1 MFDKGMELDR
11 HLDQL
16 IEKVEGA
23 LLALLLDPQGIPVAS
38 APSKPFLDPE
48 ALGAR
53 YGLLL
58 RELLDVSTRL
68 LGEVRTI
75 LFDLEKATLIALPL
89 KDGYTLLLLL
99 QPDGNIGRGIFE
111 AKKAAFALEKKL

>member
-1 MFDKGMELDR
+1 MAELSQP
-11 HLDQL
+11 LDQL

-38 APSKPFLDPE
+38 APPKPFLDPE

-58 RELLDVSTRL
+58 RELLDLSTRL
-68 LGEVRTI
+68 LGEIRTI
-75 LFDLEKATLIALPL
+75 LLDLEKATLIALPL
-89 KDGYTLLLLL
+89 KDGYTFLLALT
-99 QPDGNIGRGIFE
+99 PDGNVGRGIFE
-111 AKKAAFALEKKL
+111 AKKAAFALEKEL

>member
-1 MFDKGMELDR
+1 MAELSQP
-11 HLDQL
+11 LDQL
-16 IEKVEGA
+16 IAKVEGA
-23 LLALLLDPQGIPVAS
+23 LLALLLDPQGVPVAS
-38 APSKPFLDPE
+38 APLRPFLDPE

-75 LFDLEKATLIALPL
+75 LFDLEKATLVALPL
-89 KDGYTLLLLL
+89 KDGYTLLLFL
-99 QPDGNIGRGIFE
+99 QPDGNVGRGIFE
-111 AKKAAFALEKKL
+111 AKKAAFALEKEL